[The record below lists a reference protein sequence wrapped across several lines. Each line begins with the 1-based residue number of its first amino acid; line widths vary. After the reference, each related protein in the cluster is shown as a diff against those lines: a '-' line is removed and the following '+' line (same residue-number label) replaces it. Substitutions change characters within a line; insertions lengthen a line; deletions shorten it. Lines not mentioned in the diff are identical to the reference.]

1 MLDRLF
7 DVMIERGGG
16 GGILINDR
24 DHDATRRPGCH
35 CPFQR
40 LNPHAPRIVAVM
52 DSSGI
57 ETAVDV
63 LARGR
68 AAGRLERVRM
78 DLLPSDIRPSDED
91 EAYALQK
98 ALHQR
103 LEGSGHGHVSG
114 HKIGCTTT
122 VMQEYLGIHNPC
134 AGGIFDSTVHEVD
147 GIVGHAGFQHVGVE
161 CEIAV
166 RLAKDLPATGAPY
179 DANSVAPA
187 VETVMAAIEI
197 VDDRWLDYPSVDTPT
212 LIADDFFGAGCVLG
226 RPVAGWRSLDLASIT
241 GGMSIN
247 GESVGTGVGGDI
259 LGHPLEALAW
269 LANSKAR
276 RGETLASGEFVLLG
290 SIVQTRWVEAGDRV
304 EIEIEGLGE
313 ASILFETTGE

>member
-1 MLDRLF
+1 M
-7 DVMIERGGG
+7 
-16 GGILINDR
+16 
-24 DHDATRRPGCH
+24 
-35 CPFQR
+35 
-40 LNPHAPRIVAVM
+40 M

-57 ETAVDV
+57 DRAVEL
-63 LARGR
+63 LAT
-68 AAGRLERVRM
+68 GRLERVRM
-78 DLLPSDIRPSDED
+78 DLFPADIRPSDED
-91 EAYALQK
+91 EAYALQH

-103 LEGSGHGHVSG
+103 LEGSGHGRVAG

-122 VMQEYLGIHNPC
+122 VMQEYLGIPNPC
-134 AGGIFDSTVHEVD
+134 AGGVFDSTVHEVD
-147 GIVGHAGFQHVGVE
+147 GVVDHAGFQHAGVE

-166 RLAKDLPATGAPY
+166 RLGEGLPAAGAPY

-187 VETVMAAIEI
+187 VDAVMAAIEI

-226 RPVAGWRSLDLASIT
+226 RPVTGWRSLDLVSIN

-247 GESVGTGVGGDI
+247 GECVGTGVGGDI

-269 LANSKAR
+269 LANSKTR
-276 RGETLASGEFVLLG
+276 RGDALARGEFVLLG

-304 EIEIEGLGE
+304 EIEIEGLGR
-313 ASILFETTGE
+313 AGLLFEKL

>member
-1 MLDRLF
+1 M
-7 DVMIERGGG
+7 
-16 GGILINDR
+16 
-24 DHDATRRPGCH
+24 T
-35 CPFQR
+35 
-40 LNPHAPRIVAVM
+40 
-52 DSSGI
+52 DSSGTD
-57 ETAVDV
+57 TAVDI
-63 LARGR
+63 LAS
-68 AAGRLERVRM
+68 GRLEQVQM
-78 DLLPSDIRPSDED
+78 DLLPAEIRPSDED
-91 EAYALQK
+91 EAYALQE

-103 LEGSGHGHVSG
+103 LESSGHGRVAG

-122 VMQEYLGIHNPC
+122 VMQEYLGIPNPC
-134 AGGIFDSTVHEVD
+134 AGGVFDSTVHDD
-147 GIVGHAGFQHVGVE
+147 GVVGHAGFQHVGVE

-166 RLAKDLPATGAPY
+166 RLGEGLPATGAPY

-187 VETVMAAIEI
+187 VDAVMAAIEI

-226 RPVAGWRSLDLASIT
+226 RPVADWRSLDLVSIT
-241 GGMSIN
+241 GEMSIN

-276 RGETLASGEFVLLG
+276 RGGALAGGEFVLLG
-290 SIVQTRWVEAGDRV
+290 SIVQTRWAEAGDLV
-304 EIEIEGLGE
+304 EIEIEGLGK